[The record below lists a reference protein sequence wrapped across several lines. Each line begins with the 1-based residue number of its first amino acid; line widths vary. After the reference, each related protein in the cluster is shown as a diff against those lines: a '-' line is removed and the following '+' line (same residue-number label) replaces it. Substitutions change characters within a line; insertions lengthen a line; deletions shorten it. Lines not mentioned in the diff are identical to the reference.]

1 MMYLSSTVGVLFF
14 LSREACAAAAAAAA
28 AAASSF
34 FLESFLPKRGILA
47 ADVDTGYRIKKVVAV
62 VVTLVS
68 DAAVAV
74 AVALSVLLGSVQHM
88 EQPAKDFSFSHHKRH
103 SQRG

>member
-1 MMYLSSTVGVLFF
+1 
-14 LSREACAAAAAAAA
+14 
-28 AAASSF
+28 
-34 FLESFLPKRGILA
+34 LA

-68 DAAVAV
+68 DVAVAVAV